1 MATPPPPREPSFLP
15 REQPPDPWRQFL
27 KIALYLIGGAV
38 LLVVVG
44 IGLLAAAC
52 FGMSR

>member
-1 MATPPPPREPSFLP
+1 MATPPPPPPEGPS
-15 REQPPDPWRQFL
+15 FL